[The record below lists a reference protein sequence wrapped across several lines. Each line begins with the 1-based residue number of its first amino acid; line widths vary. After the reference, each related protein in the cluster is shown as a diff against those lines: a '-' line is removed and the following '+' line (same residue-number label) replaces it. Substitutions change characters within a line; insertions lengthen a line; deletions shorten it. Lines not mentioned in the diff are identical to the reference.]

1 MMENLTMFCAIA
13 PLVQTVKDARFVS
26 LKSKYKKYDCLT
38 SYSNY
43 DISNLFS
50 IFLYLQ
56 DDNIKRANAEGIV
69 KPRFECSV
77 HGEYKTYRK
86 Y

>member
-1 MMENLTMFCAIA
+1 MIAI
-13 PLVQTVKDARFVS
+13 
-26 LKSKYKKYDCLT
+26 T